1 MFKCKNQNKFFVSVT
16 DDEKILNFEEKRFV
30 EDPANADLFHDVP
43 SPLEALHSG
52 TKRAAEEASSR
63 SSKKNKTEICEKD
76 EVSQYLCIVVT
87 SVVFTSEPSMSASSK
102 KGNI

>member
-30 EDPANADLFHDVP
+30 EDPANADLFHDVA
-43 SPLEALHSG
+43 SPLEAPQSG
-52 TKRAAEEASSR
+52 TKRTAEEASSR

-76 EVSQYLCIVVT
+76 EVSQYSCIVVT
-87 SVVFTSEPSMSASSK
+87 SVVFTSEPSMSANSK